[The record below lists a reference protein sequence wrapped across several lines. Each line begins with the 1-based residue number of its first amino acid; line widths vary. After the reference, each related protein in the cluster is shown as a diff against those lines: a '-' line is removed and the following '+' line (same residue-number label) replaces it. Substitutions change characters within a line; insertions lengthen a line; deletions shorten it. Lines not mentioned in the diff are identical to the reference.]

1 MIFNFGDNPTLDVFR
16 MLMHYAAQQKKTTEE
31 SQVYFSKVITNGEK
45 ASIHELPDSSA
56 ASTTTDGPRRLHIT
70 NLPFKIRDNELRTMF
85 EAYGTVID
93 AEIIFNERG
102 SKGFGFVTME
112 SADAAAMA
120 KEALNGKEMD
130 GRKIEVNNA
139 TPRATPTKNPLRSK
153 KSTALV
159 KASYGELLPPTP
171 AIPSQTLSNGWAP
184 QAFALSSAPIPSP
197 QLTIAPPQLA
207 PPPPF
212 SFSTPTPPMGL
223 PGFHCYPTPEQYAAQ
238 YYSYIASHGAL
249 RNNVPKTNSIGNYRF
264 QPY

>member
-1 MIFNFGDNPTLDVFR
+1 
-16 MLMHYAAQQKKTTEE
+16 MLMHYAAQQKKTTDE
-31 SQVYFSKVITNGEK
+31 SQVYFSKVIANGEN
-45 ASIHELPDSSA
+45 ASVHEIPE
-56 ASTTTDGPRRLHIT
+56 ASGSNVVDGPRRLHIT
-70 NLPFKIRDNELRTMF
+70 NLPFKIRDNELRSMF

-112 SADAAAMA
+112 NVDAAAMA

-139 TPRATPTKNPLRSK
+139 TPRAAPSKNTLRSK
-153 KSTALV
+153 NKAATLV
-159 KASYGELLPPTP
+159 KTSYNELLPATP
-171 AIPSQTLSNGWAP
+171 ALPTQAIANGWAP
-184 QAFALSSAPIPSP
+184 QAFALSSAPVPSP
-197 QLTIAPPQLA
+197 QLTLSPPQIA

-212 SFSTPTPPMGL
+212 SFTSPTPPIGM

-238 YYSYIASHGAL
+238 YYGYIASHGTL
-249 RNNVPKTNSIGNYRF
+249 RSNVPKTNSIGNYRF